1 MGGSCKHSASNKQK
15 RCAVWGFYAD
25 LQCRVDFRACVSWC
39 CGSTKEGRIMVGSHQ
54 ISSWKAQE
62 KCPACGRR
70 LCVCA
75 DTWTEGTRWLSPNNW
90 SASTCCHH
98 GDSSLRGHYIILP
111 KRFKI
116 ITKADSRSFLVSF
129 MTLKAEAD
137 ISRAPWP
144 PLIIT

>member
-39 CGSTKEGRIMVGSHQ
+39 CGSTKERSAAERLR
-54 ISSWKAQE
+54 K
-62 KCPACGRR
+62 KCPACYKWQFVGED
-70 LCVCA
+70 CVCA

-98 GDSSLRGHYIILP
+98 GDSSLQCHSIILP